1 MNDEHKEGE
10 KYEAGH
16 EAPEEHGSMSTTRSM
31 AAAPR

>member
-16 EAPEEHGSMSTTRSM
+16 EAPEEHGEHEHDEE
-31 AAAPR
+31 